1 MVTFVVNRTLL
12 RDPRRFL
19 RRCRLAADDRGWKP
33 WFVPTSEA
41 EDGLALTRRAV
52 AAGASLVF
60 AVGGDG
66 TVRACAEALAGTGV
80 PLAIVPLGT
89 ANLTARALGVP
100 ARADRAVDAGFD
112 GQDRRID
119 LARLDGTGLDGTGV
133 DVTSRSGTEGRA
145 TRFAAMAG
153 IGLDAAVVEAADEQ
167 LKRRLGWV
175 AYAVSGVTRL
185 SLPPRDFT
193 VRLDDAEPLRRR
205 ARCVVVAN
213 AGLLPGGF
221 TLLPGA
227 RLDDGLLD
235 VGILAPAGTWGWV
248 RVAGRVLAR
257 GRRQDHSLERFQARR
272 VQVSADVKLPRQV
285 DGEIVAPG
293 QTLSVSVC
301 PGVLVVRQAAAD
313 ARRAVRGRDPRGLR
327 DLTVLIGLGGGLDA
341 DRAQPRGVAL
351 VQGGVGAGLVR
362 EWLALRGLVP
372 VTSGHRG
379 WVDLGPVNERG
390 VALQDRVPLVVAN
403 PQRHRGH
410 PAGVADDDP
419 PLGVDPA
426 GAGVGRAGGGHA
438 RAARGGEPG
447 AALERPDE
455 DLGGL
460 KREQHRQVRPGREYV
475 RPCRHPFPHRD
486 QVGLDVLVD
495 DGN

>member
-1 MVTFVVNRTLL
+1 MVTFVVNPTLL

-33 WFVPTSEA
+33 WFAPTGEA

-60 AVGGDG
+60 AAGGDG

-100 ARADRAVDAGFD
+100 ARADRAVEAGFD
-112 GQDRRID
+112 GRDRRID
-119 LARLDGTGLDGTGV
+119 LALLDGTGLTGPATG
-133 DVTSRSGTEGRA
+133 DQPERA
-145 TRFAAMAG
+145 PNGDATTFAAMAG

-193 VRLDDAEPLRRR
+193 LRLDDAEPLRRR

-235 VGILAPAGTWGWV
+235 VGILAPSGTWGWV

-257 GRRQDHSLERFQARR
+257 GRRQDRSLERFQARH
-272 VQVSADVKLPRQV
+272 VQVSADVELPRQV
-285 DGEIVAPG
+285 DGEIVEPG

-301 PGVLVVRQAAAD
+301 PGVLVVRQPET
-313 ARRAVRGRDPRGLR
+313 G
-327 DLTVLIGLGGGLDA
+327 
-341 DRAQPRGVAL
+341 
-351 VQGGVGAGLVR
+351 
-362 EWLALRGLVP
+362 
-372 VTSGHRG
+372 
-379 WVDLGPVNERG
+379 
-390 VALQDRVPLVVAN
+390 
-403 PQRHRGH
+403 
-410 PAGVADDDP
+410 
-419 PLGVDPA
+419 
-426 GAGVGRAGGGHA
+426 
-438 RAARGGEPG
+438 
-447 AALERPDE
+447 
-455 DLGGL
+455 
-460 KREQHRQVRPGREYV
+460 
-475 RPCRHPFPHRD
+475 
-486 QVGLDVLVD
+486 
-495 DGN
+495 